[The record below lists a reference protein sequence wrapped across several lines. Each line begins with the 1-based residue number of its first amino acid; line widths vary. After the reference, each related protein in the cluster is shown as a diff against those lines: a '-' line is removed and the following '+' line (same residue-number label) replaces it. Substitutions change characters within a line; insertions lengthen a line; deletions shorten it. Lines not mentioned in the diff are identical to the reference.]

1 MTGTWDRRLLLL
13 RHAKAVAAQAGMSEA
28 VDHSRALSQRGR
40 ADAAALGARLRA
52 DAHPDQAPDLVL
64 VSTSL
69 RTRETF
75 ELLGLGNIP
84 RCLALDALYLA
95 SWAALLETLRECDGS
110 DRRIMLIGH
119 NPGLHD
125 LALALAGRNPVLT
138 QGFATCT
145 LAAFDVAGDWSDLGP
160 ARARLSEVLHP

>member
-1 MTGTWDRRLLLL
+1 MTAAWDGRLLLL
-13 RHAKAVAAQAGMSEA
+13 RHAKAVAAQARMSEA
-28 VDHSRALSQRGR
+28 FDHSRALSERGR

-52 DAHPDQAPDLVL
+52 STLPDLVPDLVL
-64 VSTSL
+64 LSTSL

-75 ELLGLGNIP
+75 DLLGLGDTP
-84 RCLALDALYLA
+84 RCVALDSLYLA
-95 SWAALLETLRECDGS
+95 SWASLLETLREHGGS

-145 LAAFDVAGDWSDLGP
+145 LADFDVAGDWLDLAP
-160 ARARLSEVLHP
+160 SRARLREVLHP